1 MMKRHASLLFLAGL
15 AFAAAIHGAEAT
27 FFAVNEDI
35 YELHA
40 SPKDVLTFVRD
51 KAEPSSLVGENGWMG
66 ELREGNGALL
76 LSEDQRNGYL
86 FVNGLLRKRL
96 VDGREVPVEK
106 SRPSIVGD
114 EAVKTLWP
122 PKAERLKAD
131 AAPRDFWA
139 PGARLRLWFAN
150 PYLAGG
156 LLAMGALAA
165 LGLVFCRRWRWRI
178 AGILIAMLLLS
189 LLIGHIPLPPATD
202 DLLLAAIY
210 GGAISGI
217 GFGLVLRGSATTGG
231 TDMLASLLHRIIPVL
246 RVSYG
251 IFFFDGVVI
260 IASAFAFEP
269 QAAMY
274 GLISTFICNVLI
286 DLVLEGPNSAHS
298 YFIISDKSDA
308 IAERILK
315 DMDRGVT
322 ALHAMGMYSHAEKQV
337 LLCVVNRFEAMRLRR
352 IIFEADPHAF
362 VIANKAHEVL
372 GEGFKPM

>member
-1 MMKRHASLLFLAGL
+1 MKETLRSELKNDLLVLLGL
-15 AFAAAIHGAEAT
+15 LAAAI
-27 FFAVNEDI
+27 
-35 YELHA
+35 
-40 SPKDVLTFVRD
+40 
-51 KAEPSSLVGENGWMG
+51 
-66 ELREGNGALL
+66 
-76 LSEDQRNGYL
+76 GYRMYL
-86 FVNGLLRKRL
+86 IPNQVVNGGFTGVGQLLNHLMGVSVGTVNIVLNVPLFL
-96 VDGREVPVEK
+96 VSMR
-106 SRPSIVGD
+106 S
-114 EAVKTLWP
+114 
-122 PKAERLKAD
+122 
-131 AAPRDFWA
+131 
-139 PGARLRLWFAN
+139 
-150 PYLAGG
+150 
-156 LLAMGALAA
+156 MGVRF
-165 LGLVFCRRWRWRI
+165 GVRS
-178 AGILIAMLLLS
+178 LIAMLLLS
-189 LLIGHIPLPPATD
+189 LLIDHIPLPPATD

-217 GFGLVLRGSATTGG
+217 GFGLILRGSATTGG
-231 TDMLASLLHRIIPVL
+231 TDMLASLLHRIMPVL

-251 IFFFDGVVI
+251 IFFFDGLVI